1 MVFGFTP
8 FLAATKE
15 ERFDKIQYEKIKFPN
30 RSYLTDSDKKLCD
43 LIEKLLHKDPSKRLG
58 GGREDYQEVLK
69 HPLFQNISID
79 KIISKEFSPSFKP

>member
-15 ERFDKIQYEKIKFPN
+15 ERFDKVQYEKIKFPN

-58 GGREDYQEVLK
+58 GGREDSRSTQA
-69 HPLFQNISID
+69 
-79 KIISKEFSPSFKP
+79 PSFPEY